1 MATGEPP
8 STSTSPTPIRS
19 GGRGAYPKQDAPA
32 PGIGRWFA
40 LAAFAL
46 VLFLARDILPPFVI
60 AGVLA
65 YILSP
70 LVDQL
75 AARSGVSRRLTAF
88 LVFLLI
94 VVALGLVIWL
104 IEARLSAEIRG
115 LRAAGPSIVETVVN
129 RVMGEQTLA
138 FFGQEFTPHELAV
151 RIDLMVRSTVAE
163 WAGNPG
169 GAFQT
174 ARSALE
180 LTLRM
185 LLGLIAFA
193 YLLIDGNRL
202 MGFMMRFVPTDHREH
217 VRIVTAEI
225 HVVLGRFLQGQLLLI
240 VVMAVVT
247 YVVLEW
253 GFHLPYALPIAVAT
267 GFLEVI
273 PLLGPVIAGTIAAS
287 VGLAHGGPTEAALL
301 ALTYLILR
309 QVEDQ
314 LIMPYIVGRTVHL
327 HPLVTI
333 FAVITAERI
342 AGVLGMFLAVPVA
355 AAIRVILE
363 YAYPPEKPE
372 DAVVPARER
381 VGRH

>member
-1 MATGEPP
+1 MSTSEPP
-8 STSTSPTPIRS
+8 AKDSAPTPIWT
-19 GGRGAYPKQDAPA
+19 GPRGVYPNQDAPA
-32 PGIGRWFA
+32 RGIGRWLA
-40 LAAFAL
+40 LIAFAV
-46 VLFLARDILPPFVI
+46 VLFLARDILPPFII

-70 LVDQL
+70 LVDRL
-75 AARSGVSRRLTAF
+75 AARSGLSRRLVGF
-88 LVFLLI
+88 LVFLVI
-94 VVALGLVIWL
+94 VVVLGLVSWL

-129 RVMGEQTLA
+129 RMMGEQTITY
-138 FFGQEFTPHELAV
+138 FGQDFTPHDLAV
-151 RIDLMVRSTVAE
+151 RIDLLVRATME
-163 WAGNPG
+163 DWAGSPG

-185 LLGLIAFA
+185 LLGLIALA

-202 MGFMMRFVPTDHREH
+202 QGFLMRFVPGEHREH
-217 VRIVTAEI
+217 VRVVTAEI
-225 HVVLGRFLQGQLLLI
+225 HIVLGRFLQGQLLLI
-240 VVMAVVT
+240 VVMALVT
-247 YVVLEW
+247 YIVLEW
-253 GFHLPYALPIAVAT
+253 GFHLPYALPIAVVT

-273 PLLGPVIAGTIAAS
+273 PLLGPIIAGTIAAS
-287 VGLAHGGPTEAALL
+287 VGMAHGGPTEAGLI

-327 HPLVTI
+327 HPLITI
-333 FAVITAERI
+333 FSVLAAERV
-342 AGVLGMFLAVPVA
+342 AGILGMFLAVPIA

-363 YAYPPEKPE
+363 YAYPPERPE
-372 DAVVPARER
+372 DAAVPARER
-381 VGRH
+381 VRQH